1 MKGVMCEG
9 ATPRQAG
16 VRKTWRKP
24 CPARQVQGG
33 VGVGVAIGSGR
44 KNIQEEDKQLG
55 QGSSEVLE

>member
-1 MKGVMCEG
+1 MRG

-16 VRKTWRKP
+16 VRKTQRKP
-24 CPARQVQGG
+24 CPARQVQGD